1 MKLIVIKSESLEE
14 LHDNIGEAIEALYEI
29 QDEIADQIEREI
41 WFAEY
46 LRGPFWW
53 L

>member
-1 MKLIVIKSESLEE
+1 MNLIVIKTESMEA
-14 LHDNIGEAIEALYEI
+14 LHESVGEAIEVLYEM
-29 QDEIADQIEREI
+29 QDEIEREI